1 MLTGLLRPTSG
12 DCLLYGNSIVNDPA
26 AARRSLGICP
36 QHNILFD
43 SLTVT
48 EHLFFFLR
56 LKGIKPRRCDVHESA
71 QEVGLGEFLKTTS
84 IALSGGNKRKLSV
97 AIAFCGDPSTIV
109 LDEPTSAMD
118 PHSRRAIW
126 ELIREKRRGRVVL
139 MVSISLLFCRRSLKN
154 YHLSLPL
161 FQI

>member
-1 MLTGLLRPTSG
+1 LSFFLSTQGSNGAGKTSTVSILTGLLRPTSG

-26 AARRSLGICP
+26 IARRSLGICP
-36 QHNILFD
+36 QHNVLFD

-48 EHLFFFLR
+48 EHLYFFLR
-56 LKGIKPRRCDVHESA
+56 IKGIMPNAATVRSNA

-97 AIAFCGDPSTIV
+97 AIALSGDPSVLV

-126 ELIREKRRGRVVL
+126 DLIREKRLNRVTFLVGG
-139 MVSISLLFCRRSLKN
+139 
-154 YHLSLPL
+154 
-161 FQI
+161 